1 MPTRSKRVVFL
12 IDSDEE
18 TRVTHE
24 TILRNEGYEIIS
36 APDGS
41 GALPLL
47 REQAPD
53 LVLVSGKI
61 GSLSAIQL
69 IRVMKADMTLRD
81 VKVVLYGQ
89 KGDGLAEA
97 ARKAGAHGYLEL
109 PVAPQKLVRE
119 VVVLIGRA

>member
-1 MPTRSKRVVFL
+1 MHARSRRVVFL

-24 TILRNEGYEIIS
+24 TILRNEGYEIMS
-36 APDGS
+36 APDGTR
-41 GALPLL
+41 ALPLL

-69 IRVMKADMTLRD
+69 IRVMKADAALRD

-89 KGDGLAEA
+89 RGVGLAEA

-109 PVAPQKLVRE
+109 PVSPQLLVRE
-119 VVVLIGRA
+119 IVVMIGRA

>member
-1 MPTRSKRVVFL
+1 MHARSRRVVFL
-12 IDSDEE
+12 IDADEA
-18 TRVTHE
+18 TRITHE
-24 TILRNEGYEIIS
+24 TILRGEGYEIMS
-36 APDGS
+36 APDGAR
-41 GALPLL
+41 ALPLL

-69 IRVMKADMTLRD
+69 IRVMKADPALRE

-89 KGDGLAEA
+89 REEGLADA
-97 ARKAGAHGYLEL
+97 ARKAGVHGYLEL
-109 PVAPQKLVRE
+109 PISPQRLVRE